1 MTGDG
6 DMAEAV
12 ESVIDEK
19 GIWKV
24 EVVGLEHSMSNH
36 LKDLAKKFPEIVTI
50 RYLNAEDYCF
60 FEYERKREHD
70 KVKKEEEKQRKTN

>member
-12 ESVIDEK
+12 EKVINQK

-24 EVVGLEHSMSNH
+24 EVVGLKHSMAGD
-36 LKDLAKKFPEIVTI
+36 LKDLAKKLPEIVTI
-50 RYLNAEDYCF
+50 RYLNVDDYCF
-60 FEYERKREHD
+60 FEYERKREHY
-70 KVKKEEEKQRKTN
+70 KVNKEEEKQRKTN